1 MSPTKTTAR
10 QPTRTARTRTGTTS
24 SLDRAVTYGLLGLF
38 ALIAL
43 TPLVGI
49 LSTALSSQTSLDT
62 GFSLPDGLNW
72 RNFAD
77 AWTRGHFG
85 RYLLSSVVVAAAV
98 VALTTVLATL
108 AGYAFGTMR
117 FPGSQVLFHLFVLG
131 LTLPQEAVVV
141 PLYFDLRHWGL
152 TDTYWGLI
160 LPQTAQSLAFGV
172 FWMRTYFRNV
182 PRSLLEAARID
193 GATGFATLTRVL
205 VPMGRPAFAT
215 LTVIV
220 FMWTWNEFLL
230 ALVMVSD
237 EAHRTVPLGLAF
249 FQGQH
254 SSDTALL
261 AAAATLIAL
270 PVVLVYL
277 VLQRRFIQ
285 GMLTGSAKE

>member
-1 MSPTKTTAR
+1 M
-10 QPTRTARTRTGTTS
+10 TTS
-24 SLDRAVTYGLLGLF
+24 RAERAATYGILGLF
-38 ALIAL
+38 AVIAL
-43 TPLVGI
+43 TPVAGI
-49 LSTALSSQTSLDT
+49 LSTALADQSSLDT
-62 GFSLPDGLNW
+62 GFALPDGLNW
-72 RNFAD
+72 SNFAD

-85 RYLLSSVVVAAAV
+85 RYLLSSVIVAVAVVAA
-98 VALTTVLATL
+98 TTVLATL
-108 AGYAFGTMR
+108 AAYAFGTMR
-117 FPGSQVLFHLFVLG
+117 FPGSTVLFYLFVAG
-131 LTLPQEAVVV
+131 LTVPQEAVII

-172 FWMRTYFRNV
+172 FWMRTYFRST
-182 PRSLLEAARID
+182 PRSLLEAARLD
-193 GATGFATLTRVL
+193 GATHFSTLTRVL

-277 VLQRRFIQ
+277 LLQRRFIQ

>member
-1 MSPTKTTAR
+1 MSTPRTPAAPGKR
-10 QPTRTARTRTGTTS
+10 HTRHTTTS
-24 SLDRAVTYGLLGLF
+24 PAERAVTYGILALF

-43 TPLVGI
+43 TPVAGI
-49 LSTALSSQTSLDT
+49 LSTALSSQSSLDT
-62 GFSLPDGLNW
+62 GFSLPKSLNW
-72 RNFAD
+72 GNFAD

-85 RYLLSSVVVAAAV
+85 TYLVSSVVVAVAV

-108 AGYAFGTMR
+108 AAYAFGTMR
-117 FPGSQVLFHLFVLG
+117 FPGSNALFYLFVVG
-131 LTLPQEAVVV
+131 LTLPQEAVIV

-152 TDTYWGLI
+152 TNTYWGLI

-172 FWMRTYFRNV
+172 FWMRTYFRNT

-193 GATGFATLTRVL
+193 GATHWTALTRIL
-205 VPMGRPAFAT
+205 LPMGRPAFAT

-220 FMWTWNEFLL
+220 FMWTWNEFLM

-261 AAAATLIAL
+261 AAAAVLIAL
-270 PVVLVYL
+270 PVVVVYL
-277 VLQRRFIQ
+277 LLQRRFIQ
-285 GMLTGSAKE
+285 GMLTGATKE